1 MEFGYCS
8 TIGSCN
14 WLASGFN
21 RYECSV
27 FVTND
32 TLTTEVLDI
41 LSIISKGKSRVSN
54 NLSKSISAISYELK
68 KACEHLSSEDSA
80 NKNVRIKIIT
90 KNEHHDFVLD
100 ARDKAT
106 KSIFIASHRISNNA
120 ERPILTPLITS
131 MTANS
136 SLNINMYYSSLSGG
150 INSQQLDDMS
160 NSLRKMELL

>member
-1 MEFGYCS
+1 M
-8 TIGSCN
+8 
-14 WLASGFN
+14 
-21 RYECSV
+21 
-27 FVTND
+27 
-32 TLTTEVLDI
+32 
-41 LSIISKGKSRVSN
+41 
-54 NLSKSISAISYELK
+54 K

-160 NSLRKMELL
+160 NFFKKKWNYFREEERSYFSCKNIIMG